1 MAMEELR
8 RAVVQVKIS
17 NFAFHRCHTTPRS

>member
-1 MAMEELR
+1 MATEELR

-17 NFAFHRCHTTPRS
+17 NFAFDRCHTAPRS